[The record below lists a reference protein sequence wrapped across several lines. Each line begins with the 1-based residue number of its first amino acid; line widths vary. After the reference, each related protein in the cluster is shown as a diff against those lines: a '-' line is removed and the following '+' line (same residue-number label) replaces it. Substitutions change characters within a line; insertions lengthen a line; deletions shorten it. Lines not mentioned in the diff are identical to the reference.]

1 MEEYPVVPEMCEVD
15 DSTVE
20 EERALTKAQEEAMEA
35 AEEMEDADDDEDED
49 DWNSNQLSLKKKI
62 RYPYLLLWFL
72 LRFSLITGRATWTWC
87 SFEQDQVYWS

>member
-1 MEEYPVVPEMCEVD
+1 MSAQYRFDYSFKKIISFHRKFENIYVGWGHKYDANNYTPPPPAPTMEEYPVVPEVCEVD

-49 DWNSNQLSLKKKI
+49 D
-62 RYPYLLLWFL
+62 
-72 LRFSLITGRATWTWC
+72 
-87 SFEQDQVYWS
+87 